1 MKNELELYYF
11 SGTGNT
17 KFIVDYVISKLNSNG
32 VDAEVYHIEDKSP
45 KITKGKNKMFV
56 FPANSQSVS
65 PFIWKF
71 FKDLPEGNGEKL
83 FVLITL
89 NESSYVAEPLYKLF
103 KKKGYT
109 PVYFSEVS
117 MPNNMIVNNTVDTE
131 NDKTRVKNALKKCD
145 EIVQDIVNGKSKWVS
160 EFKGSRFVSFLSRN
174 TNLPWISMRL
184 IFKLE
189 VNKET
194 CTKCGICEKSC
205 PVGNIEMKD
214 GPKHNKK
221 CQFCMR
227 CISSCPNKAI
237 YFKGKEKFTVRNM
250 KKGIDF

>member
-1 MKNELELYYF
+1 MKNGLELYYF

-17 KFIVDYVISKLNSNG
+17 KFIVNYVISKLNSKG
-32 VDAEVYHIEDKSP
+32 VDVDVYEIEDQSP
-45 KITKGKNKMFV
+45 KMTKGKNKMFV
-56 FPANSQSVS
+56 FPANSQAVS

-71 FKDLPEGNGEKL
+71 FKKLPEGNGEKV
-83 FVLITL
+83 FAIITL
-89 NESSYVAEPLYKLF
+89 NESSWIAEPLNKLF
-103 KKKGYT
+103 KKKGYA

-117 MPNNMIVNNTVDTE
+117 MPNNIIANDTVDIE
-131 NDKTRVKNALKKCD
+131 NDKTRIKNALKKCD
-145 EIVQDIVNGKSKWVS
+145 EIVQDIVSEKSKWIS

-189 VNKET
+189 VNKEK

-205 PVGNIEMKD
+205 PVGNIKMND

-227 CISSCPNKAI
+227 CISLCPNKAI
-237 YFKGKEKFTVRNM
+237 YFKGKEKFTVKRI
-250 KKGIDF
+250 KQEA